1 MTPQDN
7 NFKRKDTESKN
18 TRKKRRARVFILG
31 TGSTWE
37 ASLSSLVQRRGED
50 IIVGLDVAQGGGLLD
65 TDRDIVLIVLLEVV
79 TVLNRSVFAASAT

>member
-1 MTPQDN
+1 M
-7 NFKRKDTESKN
+7 
-18 TRKKRRARVFILG
+18 
-31 TGSTWE
+31 
-37 ASLSSLVQRRGED
+37 SSLVQRRGED